1 MKKLLIITILLV
13 AWTLPCLTQ
22 EKYTPSKENLENREW
37 FRNAKF
43 GMFIHWGI
51 YSMLGDGEW
60 VLTNKNLNEQEYQK
74 LAEGFYPSKF
84 NADEWVRIA
93 KDAGMKYICFTSRHH
108 DGFSMFDTRQ
118 SDYNVVK
125 ATPFKRDIIKELA

>member
-1 MKKLLIITILLV
+1 MRNLLIITVLLM
-13 AWTLPCLTQ
+13 AWTSPSLAQ
-22 EKYTPSKENLENREW
+22 EKYTPSRENMENREW

-74 LAEGFYPSKF
+74 LAEGFYRR
-84 NADEWVRIA
+84 N
-93 KDAGMKYICFTSRHH
+93 
-108 DGFSMFDTRQ
+108 SMPTNGYGSPRM
-118 SDYNVVK
+118 
-125 ATPFKRDIIKELA
+125 PG